1 MKPTIKSAVDIA
13 NAAKQARNALP
24 VRDDL
29 FAKAW
34 RRVQASPCLLQYEDE
49 LLAGPDD
56 DDHLRWV
63 VSAKVSDLVNWA
75 DSIRRDR
82 NEEI

>member
-34 RRVQASPCLLQYEDE
+34 RRVQASPCLLQYEEE
-49 LLAGPDD
+49 LLADPGDD
-56 DDHLRWV
+56 DNLRWL
-63 VSAKVSDLVNWA
+63 VSAKVSDLVYWA
-75 DSIRRDR
+75 ELMRRDS